1 MKRYLEFYL
10 NVGQHIQTSY
20 KGPNKLGLTRCG
32 CSDNPKYKED
42 VMLYTRLRLLE
53 KLANIELGECSKS
66 KKVTP
71 IELFFQCAFL
81 NIYQVYTF
89 DTCSENCVGLFV
101 WFLGLIQFEGCV
113 EG

>member
-32 CSDNPKYKED
+32 YSDNPKYKED
-42 VMLYTRLRLLE
+42 VMIYTRLRLLE

-66 KKVTP
+66 KKSH
-71 IELFFQCAFL
+71 L
-81 NIYQVYTF
+81 
-89 DTCSENCVGLFV
+89 
-101 WFLGLIQFEGCV
+101 
-113 EG
+113 

>member
-1 MKRYLEFYL
+1 M
-10 NVGQHIQTSY
+10 I
-20 KGPNKLGLTRCG
+20 
-32 CSDNPKYKED
+32 
-42 VMLYTRLRLLE
+42 YTRLRLLE

-71 IELFFQCAFL
+71 IDFFFQIAFL
-81 NIYQVYTF
+81 NIHQMYTF

-101 WFLGLIQFEGCV
+101 WGLIQFEGCV